1 MTRKIMK
8 EIDRFETKI
17 KNIREL
23 IIDAIEHDYDKLVC
37 DLNFEKGLIIEE
49 IKKIEIKL
57 EKIKISKTVDTIKNS
72 SYFREMVASYFKT

>member
-23 IIDAIEHDYDKLVC
+23 IIDTIEHDYDKLVC
-37 DLNFEKGLIIEE
+37 DLIL
-49 IKKIEIKL
+49 KK
-57 EKIKISKTVDTIKNS
+57 D
-72 SYFREMVASYFKT
+72 